1 MKSTSVLSQKPVCT
15 CSRTRESSGK
25 RRWALLPPKSH
36 DFGYDLAFG
45 PAGRY
50 ANRLARRGTS
60 CHKRRCIPVLAAYV
74 TMTLLLASCAGP
86 PIVSVDREPRTD
98 VAWSKAPGWAAID
111 SLTVAVL
118 PFARSDDPMEPNYGW
133 IEKRGE
139 EEMRRRFEREL
150 IAVPGIKVV
159 DRSHV
164 QDILRTQGFQTSP
177 IFDEKTAVE
186 LGKLLAA
193 KAALFGEIN
202 RYAIVPHQIG
212 PHSATVQV
220 AEVELTVTLADLE
233 TGRILWKASHRGT
246 ARRFLPRHR
255 EMFEV
260 DPAGPRVHETERH
273 SKAML
278 ADLRRLAD
286 QLVKETAA
294 TLGKQ

>member
-1 MKSTSVLSQKPVCT
+1 MSS
-15 CSRTRESSGK
+15 SRHK
-25 RRWALLPPKSH
+25 
-36 DFGYDLAFG
+36 
-45 PAGRY
+45 
-50 ANRLARRGTS
+50 ARRGSFAVT
-60 CHKRRCIPVLAAYV
+60 CV
-74 TMTLLLASCAGP
+74 TMALLLTACANA

-98 VAWSKAPGWAAID
+98 VAWSKAPGWGSTD
-111 SLTVAVL
+111 SLTVAIL

-133 IEKRGE
+133 VEKRGE
-139 EEMRRRFEREL
+139 EEMRTRFEREL
-150 IAVPGIKVV
+150 VAVPRIKVV

-164 QDILRTQGFQTSP
+164 QEIMRTQGAQMSP
-177 IFDEKTAVE
+177 IFDERTAVE

-193 KAALFGEIN
+193 NAALFGEIR
-202 RYAIVPHQIG
+202 RYAVVPHQIG
-212 PHSATVQV
+212 PHSATVHV
-220 AEVELTVTLADLE
+220 AEVEFTVTLADLA

-255 EMFEV
+255 ETFEV

-286 QLVKETAA
+286 QLVRETVA